1 LLKSSSMKL
10 SKNLLWFGLRACLY
24 CGSLRR
30 NSDGLCEICSENLWA
45 WQPKEY
51 GLFHQRIEKLQ
62 VSSLF
67 HWVPKK
73 QEVLS
78 RLARALK
85 GEGGESLWQFYGE
98 EFWSRKLLDHRDS
111 KIRPLLLIPS
121 PAKNN
126 KKDHAAFFTQSLVS
140 ASGATAYPCLRRVE
154 QLSQKEKSRSERFRA
169 KLEWSEDFTQPDF
182 AKISVGKQVIFIDDV
197 VTTGATAK
205 AAWKTLGKPRDF
217 AVWSLAQRG
226 LSCGAS
232 TDLV

>member
-1 LLKSSSMKL
+1 MNL
-10 SKNLLWFGLRACLY
+10 SDKLLWFGLRACLY
-24 CGSLRR
+24 CGSLSR
-30 NSDGLCEICSENLWA
+30 NSDGLCKVCSENLWE

-51 GLFHQRIEKLQ
+51 GLFRQEIEKLE
-62 VSSLF
+62 VASLF
-67 HWVPKK
+67 HWVPGK

-85 GEGGESLWQFYGE
+85 GEGSESLWQFYAE
-98 EFWSRKLLDHRDS
+98 EFWARKLLDH
-111 KIRPLLLIPS
+111 KETKVKPLLLIPS
-121 PAKNN
+121 PSKNLR
-126 KKDHAAFFTQSLVS
+126 KDHAAFFTQSLVS
-140 ASGATAYPCLRRVE
+140 VSGGTPYPCLRRGE
-154 QLSQKEKSRSERFRA
+154 LGSQKEKSRSERFRA
-169 KLEWSEDFTQPDF
+169 RLEWSEDFTQSEF
-182 AKISVGKQVIFIDDV
+182 NQNSRGKQVVFIDDI